1 MSLPYHRGQVNNK
14 NNSMSY
20 RGSNQWGTKN
30 QIADEANR
38 NLLEEENDRRWSDLG
53 INILVYYYNH
63 AYHYHSQENK

>member
-14 NNSMSY
+14 SNMSY
-20 RGSNQWGTKN
+20 RGNGNGNGNQWGTKN

-53 INILVYYYNH
+53 IKLYNN
-63 AYHYHSQENK
+63 SIVISLS

>member
-14 NNSMSY
+14 NNMSY
-20 RGSNQWGTKN
+20 RGGNGSSSNQWGTKN

-53 INILVYYYNH
+53 MYLYNYIIIL
-63 AYHYHSQENK
+63 

>member
-14 NNSMSY
+14 NNMSY
-20 RGSNQWGTKN
+20 RGGSGSSNQWGTKN

-53 INILVYYYNH
+53 I
-63 AYHYHSQENK
+63 